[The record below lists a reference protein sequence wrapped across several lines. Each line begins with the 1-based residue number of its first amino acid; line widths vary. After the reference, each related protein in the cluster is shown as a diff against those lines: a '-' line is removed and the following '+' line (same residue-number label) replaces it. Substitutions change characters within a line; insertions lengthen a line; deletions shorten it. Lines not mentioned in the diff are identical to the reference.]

1 MKTSKLSCSF
11 NIQNLW
17 LLLFLLLFVLL
28 TETQAQTSDGSLKNV
43 RLAVPAFSSS
53 QMPPF
58 VAKEL
63 GFYRQEGL
71 DVEIILMRAG
81 LAVQASIADSID
93 YTGAPGSVVAAA
105 VQGIKVFV
113 TMAYANKPLYDLV
126 VRPEITSYAQLK
138 GKVLG
143 VGAFSGFS
151 YDIPRLMLTKNG
163 LDVKRDL
170 TMILMGATPDRLA
183 ALRANTIQAT
193 LLEPSYNFIS
203 YTEGF
208 KKLGYSGDYFQTLQG
223 ALTTSERKMKNETDE
238 VRRFIKATVRG
249 FLAYRN
255 QRDIA
260 IPIFRK
266 YLRIEDSKLA
276 EQGYDYTLGALTSDG
291 TLPDELM
298 RTIIDQ
304 QRQVSGVTRAVASE
318 DVFDFSFVRAAMK
331 ELATRSSGKQ

>member
-11 NIQNLW
+11 SIQTIGLLLS
-17 LLLFLLLFVLL
+17 LLLFALL
-28 TETQAQTSDGSLKNV
+28 TETQAQTSDGSLKKV

-63 GFYRQEGL
+63 GYYRQEGL

-126 VRPEITSYAQLK
+126 VRPEISSYAQLK

-203 YTEGF
+203 YREGF

-223 ALTTSERKMKNETDE
+223 ALTTSERKIKNETDE

-291 TLPDELM
+291 TLSDELM

-304 QRQVSGVTRAVASE
+304 QRQVSGVTRPVASE
-318 DVFDFSFVRAAMK
+318 EVFDFSFVRTAMK
-331 ELATRSSGKQ
+331 ELATRSSGRQ

>member
-11 NIQNLW
+11 SIQNLW
-17 LLLFLLLFVLL
+17 ILLFLLLFALL
-28 TETQAQTSDGSLKNV
+28 TETQAQTSAGSLKQV

-63 GFYRQEGL
+63 GYYRQEGL

-138 GKVLG
+138 GKVFG

-193 LLEPSYNFIS
+193 LLEPSYNFIA
-203 YTEGF
+203 YGDGF

-223 ALTTSERKMKNETDE
+223 ALTTSERKIKNETDE
-238 VRRFIKATVRG
+238 VRRFIRATVRG

-276 EQGYDYTLGALTSDG
+276 EQGFDYTLGALTSDG
-291 TLPDELM
+291 TLSDELM
-298 RTIIDQ
+298 RTIIEQ

-331 ELATRSSGKQ
+331 ELATRGSGRQ